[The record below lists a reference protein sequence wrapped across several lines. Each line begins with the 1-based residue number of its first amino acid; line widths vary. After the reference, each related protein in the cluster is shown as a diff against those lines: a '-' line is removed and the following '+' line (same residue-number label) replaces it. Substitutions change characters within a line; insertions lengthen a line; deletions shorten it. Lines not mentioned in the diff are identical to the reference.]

1 MKDIMTEL
9 TKRALLTGL
18 TAASLLTTA
27 PAWAQGRNTIQQFV
41 TPPKF
46 SAQDQARIERAVA
59 YLQSLGTGGGR
70 FEQTDY
76 KGRTTAGNWWL
87 QRPGKIRFEYDAPY
101 SLVVVSDGKT
111 VNTWDPRLK
120 AFNQYPLNAT
130 PLSLFLSKQIRL
142 DQGVIVTEV
151 TPTTDGFRLKARDR
165 RRDVEGSILMTFIE
179 RGNALQLGEWTV
191 TDQQGKGTRV
201 KLVTFD
207 RNAAVRPDLFVL
219 KKPKGAN

>member
-1 MKDIMTEL
+1 MTEL

-18 TAASLLTTA
+18 TAASLLTAA
-27 PAWAQGRNTIQQFV
+27 PVLAQGRSTIQQFV

-46 SAQDQARIERAVA
+46 SAQDQARINRAVA
-59 YLQSLGTGGGR
+59 YLQALSTGAGR
-70 FEQTDY
+70 FEQTDF
-76 KGRTTAGNWWL
+76 KGRKTAGNWWL
-87 QRPGKIRFEYDAPY
+87 QRPGKIRFEYDAPW
-101 SLVVVSDGKT
+101 SLLVVSDGKA

-151 TPTTDGFRLKARDR
+151 TSTTDGFRLKARDR
-165 RRDVEGSILMTFIE
+165 RRDVEGSILMTFID
-179 RGNALQLGEWTV
+179 RGGALQLGEWTV

-219 KKPKGAN
+219 TKPKGAN

>member
-1 MKDIMTEL
+1 MTQL

-18 TAASLLTTA
+18 AALSVLPVA
-27 PAWAQGRNTIQQFV
+27 SASVAQNRTLGSTFV
-41 TPPKF
+41 SPPKF
-46 SAQDQARIERAVA
+46 SAQDQARINRAVA
-59 YLQSLGTGGGR
+59 YLQSLSGGAGR
-70 FEQTDY
+70 FEQTDF
-76 KGRTTAGNWWL
+76 KGRVTAGKWWL

-101 SLVVVSDGKT
+101 SLLVVADGKR
-111 VNTWDPRLK
+111 VNMWDPRLK
-120 AFNQYPLNAT
+120 AFNQYPLDAT

-179 RGNALQLGEWTV
+179 RGNGLQLGEWTV
-191 TDQQGKGTRV
+191 TDAQGKGTRV
-201 KLVTFD
+201 RLVTFD

-219 KKPKGAN
+219 TKPRG